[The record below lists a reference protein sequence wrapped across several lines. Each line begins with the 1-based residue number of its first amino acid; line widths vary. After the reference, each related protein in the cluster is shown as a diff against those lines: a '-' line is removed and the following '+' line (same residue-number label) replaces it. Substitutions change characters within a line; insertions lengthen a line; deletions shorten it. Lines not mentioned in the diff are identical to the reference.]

1 MNKIHS
7 TFISKQSSAD
17 DIREYFNRVYNQMKA
32 DPEGRYPANFEDSWQ
47 LFFDSWENGTAYLK
61 ANCIEDKDFLVLYD
75 PETSEEADYL
85 ISILTLGMFVKQL
98 RPDLISLFNDAYLLE
113 NEKSLK
119 QLCDLTRRH
128 KKLIEKFHILKG
140 KSRKQHEHDIATIA
154 KLEETIKE
162 LEDTI
167 SKRDDTIDM
176 LLTRFE
182 DGEAG
187 TASHHKHIIGISK
200 LKSFFHTFRN

>member
-1 MNKIHS
+1 MNKIC
-7 TFISKQSSAD
+7 TIINKQSSTD

-32 DPEGRYPANFEDSWQ
+32 DPEGRYPANFEDSWK
-47 LFFDSWENGTAYLK
+47 LFFNSWEEGAIYLK
-61 ANCIEDKDFLVLYD
+61 SNCIEDKDFLVLYD

-98 RPDLISLFNDAYLLE
+98 RPDLISLFNDTYLLE

-119 QLCDLTRRH
+119 QLRDLTRRH

-140 KSRKQHEHDIATIA
+140 KSQKQHEKDIATIA
-154 KLEETIKE
+154 RLEETIKE

-167 SKRDDTIDM
+167 SKRDNTIDM

-182 DGEAG
+182 DGEAD
-187 TASHHKHIIGISK
+187 TTSHPKHMIGISK

>member
-32 DPEGRYPANFEDSWQ
+32 DPEGRYPANFEDSWK
-47 LFFDSWENGTAYLK
+47 LFFNSWEEGAIYLK
-61 ANCIEDKDFLVLYD
+61 SNCIEDKDFLVLYD
-75 PETSEEADYL
+75 PETEEEADYL

-98 RPDLISLFNDAYLLE
+98 RPDLIPLFNDAYLLE

-119 QLCDLTRRH
+119 QLHDITRRH
-128 KKLIEKFHILKG
+128 KELIHKYGKLR
-140 KSRKQHEHDIATIA
+140 KSSQKQHEKDIATIER
-154 KLEETIKE
+154 LEETIKE
-162 LEDTI
+162 LEATI

-187 TASHHKHIIGISK
+187 TASHHKHMIGISK
-200 LKSFFHTFRN
+200 IKSFFHTFRN

>member
-1 MNKIHS
+1 MNKIC
-7 TFISKQSSAD
+7 TIINKQSSTD

-32 DPEGRYPANFEDSWQ
+32 DPEGRYPANFEDSWK
-47 LFFDSWENGTAYLK
+47 LFFNSWEEGAIYLK
-61 ANCIEDKDFLVLYD
+61 SNCIEDKDFLVLYD

-98 RPDLISLFNDAYLLE
+98 RPDLISLFNDTYLLE

-119 QLCDLTRRH
+119 QLRDLTRRH

-140 KSRKQHEHDIATIA
+140 KSQKQHEKDIATIA
-154 KLEETIKE
+154 RLEETIKE

-167 SKRDDTIDM
+167 SKRDNTIDM

-182 DGEAG
+182 DGEAD
-187 TASHHKHIIGISK
+187 TTSHHKHMIGISK

>member
-1 MNKIHS
+1 MNKIC
-7 TFISKQSSAD
+7 TIINKQSSTD

-32 DPEGRYPANFEDSWQ
+32 DPEGRYPANFEDSWK
-47 LFFDSWENGTAYLK
+47 LFFNSWEEGAIYLK
-61 ANCIEDKDFLVLYD
+61 SNCIEDKDFLVLYD

-98 RPDLISLFNDAYLLE
+98 RPDLISLFNDTFLLE

-119 QLCDLTRRH
+119 QLRDLTRRH

-140 KSRKQHEHDIATIA
+140 KSQKQHEKDIATIA
-154 KLEETIKE
+154 RLEETIKE

-167 SKRDDTIDM
+167 SKRDNTIDM
-176 LLTRFE
+176 LLIRFE
-182 DGEAG
+182 DGEAD
-187 TASHHKHIIGISK
+187 TTSHHKHMIGISK

>member
-47 LFFDSWENGTAYLK
+47 LFFPSWEEGAIYLK
-61 ANCIEDKDFLVLYD
+61 ANCIEDKDFLALYD
-75 PETSEEADYL
+75 PETGEEADYL
-85 ISILTLGMFVKQL
+85 ISILTLGMVKQL
-98 RPDLISLFNDAYLLE
+98 RPDLIPLFNDAYLLE

-119 QLCDLTRRH
+119 QLRDLTRRH

-140 KSRKQHEHDIATIA
+140 KSRKQHEQDIATIA

-176 LLTRFE
+176 LLSRFE
-182 DGEAG
+182 DGEAD
-187 TASHHKHIIGISK
+187 TTSHHKHMIGISK

>member
-1 MNKIHS
+1 LS
-7 TFISKQSSAD
+7 VD
-17 DIREYFNRVYNQMKA
+17 
-32 DPEGRYPANFEDSWQ
+32 
-47 LFFDSWENGTAYLK
+47 
-61 ANCIEDKDFLVLYD
+61 LV
-75 PETSEEADYL
+75 
-85 ISILTLGMFVKQL
+85 
-98 RPDLISLFNDAYLLE
+98 FNDAYLLE

-119 QLCDLTRRH
+119 QLRDLTHRH

-140 KSRKQHEHDIATIA
+140 KSRKQHEQDIATIA

-162 LEDTI
+162 LEDNI

-182 DGEAG
+182 DGETG
-187 TASHHKHIIGISK
+187 TANQHKHIIGISK

>member
-1 MNKIHS
+1 MNKIC
-7 TFISKQSSAD
+7 TIINKQSSTD

-47 LFFDSWENGTAYLK
+47 LFFPSWEEGVIYLK
-61 ANCIEDKDFLVLYD
+61 SNCIEDKDFLVLYD
-75 PETSEEADYL
+75 PETGEEADYL

-119 QLCDLTRRH
+119 QLRDITKRH
-128 KKLIEKFHILKG
+128 KELIRRFEKLKSKSEK
-140 KSRKQHEHDIATIA
+140 RHEQDIATIA

-187 TASHHKHIIGISK
+187 TASHPKHMIGISK

>member
-1 MNKIHS
+1 MNKIC
-7 TFISKQSSAD
+7 TIINKQSSTD

-47 LFFDSWENGTAYLK
+47 LFFPSWEEGVIYLK
-61 ANCIEDKDFLVLYD
+61 SNCIEDKDFLVLYD
-75 PETSEEADYL
+75 PETGNEADYL

-98 RPDLISLFNDAYLLE
+98 RPDLIPLFNDAYLLE

-119 QLCDLTRRH
+119 QLHDITQRH
-128 KKLIEKFHILKG
+128 KDLIHKYGKLK
-140 KSRKQHEHDIATIA
+140 KSSQKQHEKDIATIEQ
-154 KLEETIKE
+154 LEETIKE

-176 LLTRFE
+176 LLSRFE
-182 DGEAG
+182 DGEAD
-187 TASHHKHIIGISK
+187 TTSHPKHMIGISK
-200 LKSFFHTFRN
+200 LKSFFSYV

>member
-1 MNKIHS
+1 MNKIC
-7 TFISKQSSAD
+7 TIINKQSSTD

-32 DPEGRYPANFEDSWQ
+32 DPEGRYPANFEDSWK
-47 LFFDSWENGTAYLK
+47 LFFNSWEEGAIYLK
-61 ANCIEDKDFLVLYD
+61 SNCIEDKDFLVLYD

-119 QLCDLTRRH
+119 QLRDLTHRH

-140 KSRKQHEHDIATIA
+140 KSQKQHEKDIATIA
-154 KLEETIKE
+154 RLEETIKE

-167 SKRDDTIDM
+167 SKRDNTIDM

-182 DGEAG
+182 DGEAD
-187 TASHHKHIIGISK
+187 TTSHHKHMIGISK